1 MRHLVLDHH
10 VLELARLH
18 RNDML
23 GQNDQPPAE
32 NDVHNRRLR
41 HSAYRQYVLWQHGR
55 LGAGNRVTIP
65 SCCVAPAQKWISAL
79 NWSMLVR
86 AMCLLS
92 AMFAVYSAR
101 FVCNGSNVWS
111 LYTLCF
117 VWSNRLNPTKILVF
131 TFK

>member
-1 MRHLVLDHH
+1 MQIV
-10 VLELARLH
+10 V
-18 RNDML
+18 
-23 GQNDQPPAE
+23 PATYRILTGLSE
-32 NDVHNRRLR
+32 TQSIKCLIYVGLR
-41 HSAYRQYVLWQHGR
+41 AKLKFLFISIL
-55 LGAGNRVTIP
+55 LNIDIN
-65 SCCVAPAQKWISAL
+65 VAPAQKWISAL

-117 VWSNRLNPTKILVF
+117 VWSNRLNPTRILVF